1 MLTRVLKDAFSLSS
15 IAMQVHLTSYKSGK
29 PAILTLIQHIP
40 GQWDMDECNMEFT
53 RRDSDTIEFEI
64 KLPPQSK
71 KKLVMQYHRRIVR

>member
-1 MLTRVLKDAFSLSS
+1 
-15 IAMQVHLTSYKSGK
+15 MQVHLTSYKSGK